1 MRIIKPSFEIWDQEE
16 GLEGVYKQIERA
28 GRVCYKSEDKISET
42 SAKEFVDRM
51 IKSDHCYTGDTEV
64 LTENGW
70 VKFKNYRGE
79 KVAAVN
85 SDCSFKGFEAPKRTV
100 NYRYRGNFYY
110 YPSLGIEVT
119 DGHNMFGVFRESKN
133 NFYNNTSYSL
143 FKCNTSYRDNNGRE
157 KTLGERMFKTP
168 KHCSK
173 PIYNNPY
180 GELIGFWLGDG
191 CYAPETK
198 NKLIFHLKKSRKI
211 EYLKKLCEELGYIF
225 ESRKSNYYT
234 VTNPNIGSS
243 FHSLYYNEGKK
254 LPLSYFP
261 SIGIAYSIIQGLIN
275 SDGSFGVNTKTITF
289 TNTSKSII
297 DWLMIYAPLCGYTA
311 SYGGVSHN
319 TSIENSVYRVYLLDT
334 SYTLN
339 NDSRNPDSKVVIS
352 YKEEDVYCVT
362 VSTGLI
368 MVRGT
373 NGVTSICGNCA
384 MLEHGTVYLKC
395 KTYISNLYIHPEDG
409 QEEDSN
415 DLCKYFDS
423 PYSKMYDD
431 GEWIYVTT
439 NYRVLVEN
447 NWLDDLQYIC
457 EPTEFH
463 EKRYTVKFICD
474 RGVSHEFV
482 RHRVFSFAQES
493 TRYCNYSKDKFN
505 NCITYILPVWCKN
518 VNIED
523 YEKNPKLMYNANGI
537 LTDNEINF
545 LCGLYDTESRY
556 LKLLENGWTPQQARA
571 VLPNSLKTEL
581 VVTGFAS
588 DWKHFFKLRDAGSA
602 HPQAR
607 ELAHSLHMEFL
618 RRGYITDLYNEANPD

>member
-1 MRIIKPSFEIWDQEE
+1 MRIIKPSFEIWEQEA
-16 GLEGVYKQIERA
+16 GLEGVFRQIERA
-28 GRVCYKSEDKISET
+28 GRVCYKSEDKITET

-225 ESRKSNYYT
+225 ESRKSNYYA

-602 HPQAR
+602 HPQAY
-607 ELAHSLHMEFL
+607 ELAHPLHMEFL